1 MIQAVQIYPLL
12 IGLLVGA
19 LVALTGLGGGLL
31 LLPLLILGLK
41 VPAIV
46 AVGTSAVFMFFTK
59 IGAAGLHWR
68 RGNVDWRLAL
78 AMACGSAPGALAG
91 VALLAWLLAHY
102 GAGVNE
108 ILRSAIGALL
118 AIVAVATVLQ
128 ERLKVH
134 RNVSLRDRL
143 PLWMNRYNGAVIT
156 GLVGGFLVGLTS
168 VGSGSVI
175 MILLLLFYNMPTPAL
190 VGTDI
195 FHAVMLT
202 GITGLAHLELGTVD
216 GQLVA
221 VLLVGALPGVL
232 IGAGLSNRIPAVWT
246 RRVLLA
252 VVVLVG
258 IKMI

>member
-1 MIQAVQIYPLL
+1 MIQAVQIYPPL

-19 LVALTGLGGGLL
+19 LVALTGLGGGLV
-31 LLPLLILGLK
+31 LLPLLILWLK

-78 AMACGSAPGALAG
+78 VMACGSVPAALGG
-91 VALLAWLLAHY
+91 VAFLALLRLHY
-102 GAGVNE
+102 GAGVNDA
-108 ILRSAIGALL
+108 LRSTIGTLL
-118 AIVAVATVLQ
+118 AVIAVATVLQ
-128 ERLKVH
+128 DRLKVH
-134 RNVSLRDRL
+134 RNVRLRDRL
-143 PLWMNRYNGAVIT
+143 PSWMNRYNGAVIT

-175 MILLLLFYNMPTPAL
+175 MILLLLFYSMPMPAL

-195 FHAVMLT
+195 FHAVILT
-202 GITGLAHLELGTVD
+202 GITGLAHFELGTVD

-221 VLLVGALPGVL
+221 VLLLGAVPGVL
-232 IGAGLSNRIPAVWT
+232 IGAGLSNWLPAVWT

-252 VVVLVG
+252 VVVLAGV
-258 IKMI
+258 KMI